1 VIADWHGGLPRLVI
15 GCDHR
20 VFKRRPISLRL
31 GKTGPASWAGPS
43 RRSNLRDQRGVQ
55 YKKLATGFFTL

>member
-1 VIADWHGGLPRLVI
+1 MGRVIADWHGGLPRLVI

-31 GKTGPASWAGPS
+31 GKYRPCFVGRTVPQKQPAGSAG
-43 RRSNLRDQRGVQ
+43 RAV
-55 YKKLATGFFTL
+55 